1 MHNVLV
7 NAYVINL
14 KSRADRWRDVLNQ
27 ADALGVP
34 LIQVVAVTLGE
45 VSKNGFVT
53 PPVRATWMSHQ
64 KAMKLFL
71 ESGDQYGL
79 ILEDDFVLEKT
90 WEKLDLEQYAS
101 MGFDFL
107 QVGYLITT
115 PLDQIELSIKSSFD
129 LFLKILQRVTSRGI
143 LSDSKFANRFL
154 LREQKLVPFGL
165 VCNDVRPGAHA
176 YIVSRNFALAAQE
189 LNLPVVLS
197 TDALYMALGWMRSFK
212 FLRTR
217 RNYVSQSKSVTSIVE
232 RFLIQ

>member
-1 MHNVLV
+1 M

-14 KSRADRWRDVLNQ
+14 KFRTDRWGDVLNQ
-27 ADALGVP
+27 TDALGLP
-34 LIQVVAVTLGE
+34 LNRVIAVTLSE
-45 VSKNGFVT
+45 VPQSRFVT
-53 PPVRATWMSHQ
+53 PPVHATWMSHQ
-64 KAMKLFL
+64 KAMRLFL
-71 ESGDQYGL
+71 DSDDQYGL
-79 ILEDDFVLEKT
+79 ILEDDFVLKKT
-90 WEKLDLEQYAS
+90 WEKFDVEQYTS

-115 PLDQIELSIKSSFD
+115 PLDQIELRIKSNFD
-129 LFLKILQRVTSRGI
+129 LLLKILQRVTSRGI
-143 LSDSKFANRFL
+143 LSKSNFANRFL
-154 LREQKLVPFGL
+154 LREQRLVPFGL

-176 YIVSRNFALAAQE
+176 YIVSREFALAAQE

-217 RNYVSQSKSVTSIVE
+217 RNYISQSNSETSISE